1 MSRRAHKIGRSA
13 PAAGSVATDVSRQF
27 EQLTEIVGG
36 GAPLDSMA
44 RARALGIVALL
55 ERVLTNGAA
64 QRTLERLRE
73 LVDGHESGR
82 GALPRGEGERGERL
96 VAVLDE
102 VRGAIYDE
110 RPEAAGERLRRREEL
125 AETH

>member
-1 MSRRAHKIGRSA
+1 MKRRALKKSGAGPPGRGA
-13 PAAGSVATDVSRQF
+13 DVDVSRQF

-55 ERVLTNGAA
+55 ERALNNGAA
-64 QRTLERLRE
+64 LRTLERLRE
-73 LVDGHESGR
+73 LVGGHESAR
-82 GALPRGEGERGERL
+82 DAAPRADGDRGERL

-102 VRGAIYDE
+102 VRGAIYDGLE
-110 RPEAAGERLRRREEL
+110 PTRRRDDPV
-125 AETH
+125 ETH

>member
-1 MSRRAHKIGRSA
+1 MKRRSLKNSG
-13 PAAGSVATDVSRQF
+13 AGPPRRGSDPDLSRQF

-55 ERVLTNGAA
+55 ERTLNNGSAL
-64 QRTLERLRE
+64 RTLERLRE
-73 LVDGHESGR
+73 LVGGHESARDAAPRFDGDR
-82 GALPRGEGERGERL
+82 GARL
-96 VAVLDE
+96 VAALDE
-102 VRGAIYDE
+102 VRGAIYDG
-110 RPEAAGERLRRREEL
+110 RDLARRRDEP